1 MALDKAKKRQSGS
14 FSWRV
19 VRIVLLLQAFF
30 LPLAS
35 REGDK
40 MEDEP
45 NVQHYTRQTVVF
57 WNMENAFW
65 PDDDPEKLD
74 DDFTPEGMRHWTFS
88 RLRQKLTLIER
99 GLLAAGGGLPPM
111 VVGLAEVEGDSV
123 MNYWLKRTSLR
134 RFNYSYI
141 LSDSAD
147 SRGIRT
153 ALMYQAVD
161 FRLLHSESFS
171 IPLGDEHRSTR
182 QLLHACG
189 RLANS
194 DTLDLIICHLP
205 SQYGGAKQSEEARKS
220 AQRRLMQVA
229 DSIASCRV
237 RANVILMGD
246 MNEAPSARRQWWGK
260 GWDNLMLPLQREL
273 QRHPDRYGSHK
284 YQGEWSFLDQFIVRT
299 MNDETIKDEVI
310 NDEGMKDEGINDEGM
325 KDEAMRESAR
335 LWVENARSFSIPAM
349 LTDDESHLGKR
360 PLRSYYG
367 SQYEG
372 GVSDHLPI
380 VLDLYEYMKW

>member
-1 MALDKAKKRQSGS
+1 MALDKAKKKQSGS

-19 VRIVLLLQAFF
+19 VRIALLFQLFA
-30 LPLAS
+30 LSLAAS
-35 REGDK
+35 D
-40 MEDEP
+40 
-45 NVQHYTRQTVVF
+45 NLTRQTVVF

-65 PDDDPEKLD
+65 PDDDPEKQD
-74 DDFTPEGMRHWTFS
+74 DDFTPEGMRHWTYA
-88 RLRQKLTLIER
+88 RLKQKLTLIER

-123 MNYWLKRTSLR
+123 MNYWLNRTSLR
-134 RFNYSYI
+134 RFHYQYV

-171 IPLGDEHRSTR
+171 IPLGEEHRTTR

-189 RLANS
+189 RLANH

-205 SQYGGAKQSEEARKS
+205 SQYGGAKQSEEARKR

-229 DSIASCRV
+229 DSITACRQC
-237 RANVILMGD
+237 AHVIIMGD
-246 MNEAPSARRQWWGK
+246 MNEAPSARRPWWGK
-260 GWDNLMLPLQREL
+260 GWSNLMLPLQREL
-273 QRHPDRYGSHK
+273 KRHPNRYGSHK
-284 YQGEWSFLDQFIVRT
+284 YQGEWSFLDQFIVSQRQDT
-299 MNDETIKDEVI
+299 
-310 NDEGMKDEGINDEGM
+310 
-325 KDEAMRESAR
+325 S
-335 LWVENARSFSIPAM
+335 LWVENARSFYLPAM

-380 VLDLYEYMKW
+380 VLDLYECMKW